1 MAQTPTF
8 APGGLVVE
16 QYVLTNPALN
26 YAQFLLRAVLPT
38 ILHVVTAISA
48 GYAVGS
54 EFSSRSRRAWLAT
67 AGGSPLAALVGKLA
81 PLFGIFVLMMVV
93 GCRHRCT
100 ASTPCRFEAT
110 PSYGRRRLSV
120 LIAYLALGAL
130 FQLLVRKLAVGL
142 VLTGIFCSPA
152 FGFAGVGFPIL
163 AMNGFAQFWGDLMP
177 LRWYIQILFDQA
189 VRGLPTS
196 ASVQPFAVLGALPLG
211 LAALAWLRLRLD
223 RAIDLSRPALRRPSV
238 AAPSGHRRR
247 AGRGVACLLRQRLR
261 ACSV

>member
-1 MAQTPTF
+1 M
-8 APGGLVVE
+8 
-16 QYVLTNPALN
+16 
-26 YAQFLLRAVLPT
+26 LPT

-93 GCRHRCT
+93 GSGIVHGLYAVPFRGDAIMMGAAAC
-100 ASTPCRFEAT
+100 
-110 PSYGRRRLSV
+110 LL

-130 FQLLVRKLAVGL
+130 FQLLVRNLALGL
-142 VLTGIFCSPA
+142 SLTGIFCSPA

-196 ASVQPFAVLGALPLG
+196 VSLRRSPCSAASPSGSPPSPG
-211 LAALAWLRLRLD
+211 CGCGR
-223 RAIDLSRPALRRPSV
+223 SRTPSKRIMRPRRRRPSRSRLEQ
-238 AAPSGHRRR
+238 ASAPRW
-247 AGRGVACLLRQRLR
+247 QRNCASSSATR
-261 ACSV
+261 ACSD